1 MPIIIDGGTVTYY
14 IKISPSSLSFY
25 RSVNEIQVNSVS
37 VQTSQSSL
45 EQESYNY
52 RISFECS
59 TNQYGYDVFEIDGE
73 KEINQIAGSGWN
85 GTVKIKT
92 TDLTNVPNGYY
103 TGYFYV
109 IVARQRSN
117 EPWEI
122 VQSQQINL
130 SLSVALPTLYNF
142 SINKESDAIHYV
154 RQNNSST
161 KSTLAVVS
169 DTDYVVNGPAYIEV
183 NGEKLPKTF
192 PAGNRQL
199 IFSVS
204 DSNQLEYGL
213 NVASIS
219 FQKVNLNLATF
230 VLNVL
235 QTNTNELEIDTS
247 HLSFSH
253 LESEQKSPWQKF
265 VVYTPNP
272 TTISK
277 PNWIELQLE
286 SEQNNVKTYQI
297 RSISDSSISVG
308 NYNGQIKFTDAS
320 TEANINVDFELYS
333 YWNSNYN
340 KDIHFSLDKES
351 LTFSAYKRDENNYI
365 NILLKASIY
374 NNKGKVITI
383 EESLNFYFNNN
394 KTTFDLGQYIHDYF
408 LLYEDQ
414 ISDLDVTNCCFQ
426 KKRMYDFARVDL
438 KITEKN
444 YTTKEDVF
452 WYDIPTQ
459 IFMKGHRPKTL
470 TNQNIGFLGNHINKT
485 LRATENG
492 KTVLNYLYHKTDAI
506 KVYINSQ
513 LQNLNIPTIQ
523 NAKLSIFSLYV
534 DFHTLDC
541 EVGDMVEFQLGNQ
554 VVRYQIFPE
563 QNQSNFIAF
572 IDYWGLLKIFEVTGE
587 YTLPISMDYTTYS
600 PAKGRLKNVAATRSN
615 TLTVNTGLI
624 TNDDI
629 EIINEILASPK
640 CWFIQGEEITEIIPK
655 TEKLELY
662 DSENELFGYDLEFH
676 INPVSYDKSYRS

>member
-1 MPIIIDGGTVTYY
+1 MAVIIDGGEVTYY
-14 IKISPSSLSFY
+14 INITPSNLSFHQANNVPT
-25 RSVNEIQVNSVS
+25 SKTVS
-37 VQTSQSSL
+37 VATSQSAL
-45 EQESYNY
+45 EQDFYNY
-52 RISFECS
+52 RISLECS
-59 TNQYGYDVFEIDGE
+59 TNQYGFDLFEIDGE
-73 KEINQIAGSGWN
+73 KTIENGGGSGWADN
-85 GTVKIKT
+85 VTIKIK
-92 TDLTNVPNGYY
+92 DLTNVPNGYY
-103 TGYFYV
+103 TGLFYV
-109 IVARQRSN
+109 SISRQKDA
-117 EPWEI
+117 EPWTI
-122 VQSQQINL
+122 VQTKQINL
-130 SLSVALPTLYNF
+130 SLSVALPTSYNF

-161 KSTLAVVS
+161 KSTVSIVS

-199 IFSVS
+199 VFSAA

-235 QTNTNELEIDTS
+235 QTNTNDLEISTN
-247 HLSFSH
+247 HLEFSH
-253 LESEQKSPWQKF
+253 LESEQKSDWQKF

-277 PNWIELQLE
+277 PEWIELQLVT
-286 SEQNNVKTYQI
+286 EQNNVKTYQV
-297 RSISDSSISVG
+297 RSISDSTISVG
-308 NYNGQIKFTDAS
+308 NYTGQIKFSDTS
-320 TEANINVDFELYS
+320 KEATINVDFELYS

-340 KDIHFSLDKES
+340 KDIHFSLDNES

-485 LRATENG
+485 LRATKNG

-506 KVYINSQ
+506 KIYINSS
-513 LQNLNIPTIQ
+513 LQNLPIPIIQ

-534 DFHTLDC
+534 DFHTLNC

-572 IDYWGLLKIFEVTGE
+572 IDYWGLLKIFEATGE
-587 YTLPISMDYTTYS
+587 YTFPIAMDYTTYS
-600 PAKGRLKNVAATRSN
+600 PAKGKLKNVAATRSN

-629 EIINEILASPK
+629 EVINEILASPK

-662 DSENELFGYDLEFH
+662 DSENELFGYDIEFH
-676 INPVSYDKSYRS
+676 INPESYDKSYRS